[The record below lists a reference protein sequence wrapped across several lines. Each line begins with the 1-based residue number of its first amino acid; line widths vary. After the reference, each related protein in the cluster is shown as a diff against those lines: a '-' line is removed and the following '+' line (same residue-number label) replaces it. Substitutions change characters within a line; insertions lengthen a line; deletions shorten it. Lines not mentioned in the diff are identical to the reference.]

1 MNYGRFC
8 GRIDHTHTHTHTH
21 AHAASPRGIVL
32 PSCLPTPSIPL
43 RCVHSGVIGER
54 GSSISIRSA
63 SPPRPSR
70 QFNFPNHL
78 NADLSESCYYC
89 LKKMT
94 TTKRRRLAE
103 DGILCTVVRPLARS
117 LRNPRKISDDC
128 LVLCSQPVLQ
138 SSQSR
143 LTTFCDSLAYEHETS
158 YPLYAS
164 SPGRPR
170 PSG

>member
-1 MNYGRFC
+1 MRMRRRHVG
-8 GRIDHTHTHTHTH
+8 
-21 AHAASPRGIVL
+21 
-32 PSCLPTPSIPL
+32 SCFPPVFPVLPTPSIPL

-54 GSSISIRSA
+54 ASSISIRSA

-164 SPGRPR
+164 SSGRPR